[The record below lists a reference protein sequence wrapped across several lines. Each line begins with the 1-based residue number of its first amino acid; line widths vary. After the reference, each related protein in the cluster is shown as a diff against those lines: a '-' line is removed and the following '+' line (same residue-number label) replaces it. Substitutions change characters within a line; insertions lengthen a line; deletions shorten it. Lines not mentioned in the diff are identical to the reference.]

1 MMYSILP
8 KTYLTKYRYT
18 TIVHILK
25 AMSGDEEIEVE
36 IDDDNDD
43 ELKTPLEEAT
53 DESSSSIQPVGVIEE
68 EIVRIVKNPDRE
80 SSVSMSPPLVEEET
94 RMDNNNDDNDENI
107 YIQLKTHS
115 IQISKL
121 SDMVESLQS
130 QLKQLQGR
138 RSGVRRT
145 TAIKRKNI
153 QTKKK
158 GIRKR
163 SKGRT
168 KKK

>member
-1 MMYSILP
+1 
-8 KTYLTKYRYT
+8 
-18 TIVHILK
+18 
-25 AMSGDEEIEVE
+25 MSGDEEIEVD
-36 IDDDNDD
+36 IDDDNED

-68 EIVRIVKNPDRE
+68 EIVTIVKNPDRE
-80 SSVSMSPPLVEEET
+80 PSVSMSPPLVEEET
-94 RMDNNNDDNDENI
+94 KMDNNDDDNDENI
-107 YIQLKTHS
+107 YVQLKTHS
-115 IQISKL
+115 IQIGKL

-138 RSGVRRT
+138 RSGGHRT

-163 SKGRT
+163 SKGI